1 MPRRGLRL
9 GIDVGGTNTDAV
21 LMDGAQV
28 LSWHKVAT
36 SVGIADA
43 IVAAAGTV
51 LTQGGAA
58 PDQIAAVMLGTTQF
72 TNAVIER
79 QRLNPVGVLR
89 LAAPATT
96 AVPPMSDWPADLAA
110 VIGDSHH

>member
-21 LMDGAQV
+21 LMDGDQV

-43 IVAAAGTV
+43 IVVAAGTV
-51 LTQGGAA
+51 LKQGGAA
-58 PDQIAAVMLGTTQF
+58 PDQVAAVMLGTTQL

-79 QRLNPVGVLR
+79 KSLNSVGELR
-89 LAAPATT
+89 LCLLYTSPS
-96 AVPPMSDWPADLAA
+96 PR
-110 VIGDSHH
+110 H